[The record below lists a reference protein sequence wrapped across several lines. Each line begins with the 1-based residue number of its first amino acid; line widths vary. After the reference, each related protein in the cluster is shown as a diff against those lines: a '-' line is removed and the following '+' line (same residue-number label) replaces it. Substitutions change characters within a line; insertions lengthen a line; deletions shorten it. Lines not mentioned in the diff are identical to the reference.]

1 MPPLRVAAAALA
13 LLLSCCCLTSAE
25 PDAYK
30 AALLTFLA
38 GVGRGAA
45 TRARI
50 NWPAARARLCPPRER
65 LDRGHL

>member
-1 MPPLRVAAAALA
+1 MPLRVAAAALA

-25 PDAYK
+25 PDADK
-30 AALLTFLA
+30 AALLTFLV

-50 NWPAARARLCPPRER
+50 N
-65 LDRGHL
+65 